1 MAKKVVLY
9 LQQLQL
15 EGKLP
20 DVQVSGPFPAL
31 VAKVRDLFRFNI
43 LIKAKDMQPVKDALL
58 ESDFKE
64 EPKLFFD
71 VDPANVL

>member
-1 MAKKVVLY
+1 M
-9 LQQLQL
+9 
-15 EGKLP
+15 
-20 DVQVSGPFPAL
+20 
-31 VAKVRDLFRFNI
+31 R
-43 LIKAKDMQPVKDALL
+43 PVKDALL